1 VILLEDD
8 IVDWDEEYPPT
19 TGEEYS
25 QSKLSETKKLLSRDE
40 LISKESAL
48 KRFPSFDEFF
58 P

>member
-25 QSKLSETKKLLSRDE
+25 QSKLSETKIQCSQELSLFRKSQ
-40 LISKESAL
+40 L
-48 KRFPSFDEFF
+48 
-58 P
+58 